1 MKTYSLE
8 LRHAPSKRR
17 LNALAD
23 NRLEPLKARFA
34 SDVEAIAW
42 AQGELLDFARHARG
56 ERYQYVEAALMQLL
70 PFSEIR
76 GEKDQ
81 RRLGRWVC
89 NADGLIWRDARTP
102 VPA

>member
-23 NRLEPLKARFA
+23 NRLEPLKTRFEGDA
-34 SDVEAIAW
+34 AAIAW
-42 AQGELLDFARHARG
+42 AQAELLDFARRRG
-56 ERYQYVEAALMQLL
+56 GDNFQYVEAAILELL
-70 PFSEIR
+70 PFGQLID
-76 GEKDQ
+76 GKDY

-89 NADGLIWRDARTP
+89 NADGLAWRDAML